1 MSGVPMSLMETAS
14 QQIKDDDIIAIMPL
28 RNAWDQAKHA

>member
-1 MSGVPMSLMETAS
+1 MNLLEAAS
-14 QQIKDDDIIAIMPL
+14 RQIKDNGIIAIMPL